1 MVAPKVTPGF
11 WKELLGYLGL
21 CLFEALLAAA
31 LVYVSLLVLWPM
43 ANGGTSGATACA
55 VIAFLFL
62 GPILWAGCVAICLLA
77 KIVVVL
83 MPPSRRH
90 WSLAIYWGLTAGAI
104 AWHAIS
110 DARRSSPYASPSI
123 ANTLLAYGL
132 YAIPALI
139 LTFSHFV
146 LLPRIKPGASAR
158 SVFALLRRRP
168 TEPPAGLPPQD
179 PPA

>member
-1 MVAPKVTPGF
+1 MPKGTSGVL
-11 WKELLGYLGL
+11 KELFGYLGL
-21 CLFEALLAAA
+21 CLFEALMAAV
-31 LVYVSLLVLWPM
+31 LVYVSLIVLWPM

-55 VIAFLFL
+55 VIAFFFL
-62 GPILWAGCVAICLLA
+62 GPVIWLGSVALCLLA
-77 KIVVVL
+77 KLVVIL

-104 AWHAIS
+104 AWDAIT
-110 DARRSSPYASPSI
+110 DARRPAPPVPSPI
-123 ANTLLAYGL
+123 ADTLLTWLL
-132 YAIPALI
+132 YSIPALI

-158 SVFALLRRRP
+158 SVFSLLRRRP
-168 TEPPAGLPPQD
+168 TEAPAALPPQD

>member
-1 MVAPKVTPGF
+1 MAVPSF
-11 WKELLGYLGL
+11 WKRLLGYLGL

-31 LVYVSLLVLWPM
+31 LVYLSLLVLWPM

-55 VIAFLFL
+55 VIAFFFL
-62 GPILWAGCVAICLLA
+62 GPAIWLGSVFLCLLA

-90 WSLAIYWGLTAGAI
+90 WSLAIYWGLTAAAI

-110 DARRSSPYASPSI
+110 DARRPSPYASDSV
-123 ANTLLAYGL
+123 ANTLLTYGM
-132 YAIPALI
+132 YAIPAII

-146 LLPRIKPGASAR
+146 LLPRITPGASAR
-158 SVFALLRRRP
+158 SIFALLRRRP
-168 TEPPAGLPPQD
+168 AAPPAGLPPQD
-179 PPA
+179 PQA

>member
-1 MVAPKVTPGF
+1 MVAPRLTPGF

-21 CLFEALLAAA
+21 CLFEALLAAV

-43 ANGGTSGATACA
+43 ANGGTSGANACA
-55 VIAFLFL
+55 AIAFLFL
-62 GPILWAGCVAICLLA
+62 GPVLWAGCVVLCLLA

-83 MPPSRRH
+83 MPRSRRH

-104 AWHAIS
+104 AWSVIA
-110 DARRSSPYASPSI
+110 DARRSPPHASLSI
-123 ANTLLAYGL
+123 ANTLLSYGL

-146 LLPRIKPGASAR
+146 LLPRITPGVSAR
-158 SVFALLRRRP
+158 SVFTLLRRRP
-168 TEPPAGLPPQD
+168 AEPPAGLPPQD
-179 PPA
+179 PSA

>member
-21 CLFEALLAAA
+21 CLFEALAAA
-31 LVYVSLLVLWPM
+31 VLIVVIIGVLMPL
-43 ANGGTSGATACA
+43 GGNSGASFCA
-55 VIAFLFL
+55 VVALFVL
-62 GPILWAGCVAICLLA
+62 GPAIWMVCVGYCLLA

-90 WSLAIYWGLTAGAI
+90 WSLALYWGVTAGFMIWVALT
-104 AWHAIS
+104 
-110 DARRSSPYASPSI
+110 SSRPVTSQPLPI
-123 ANTLLAYGL
+123 RTTFLLYSVL
-132 YAIPALI
+132 AIPALI

-168 TEPPAGLPPQD
+168 TEPPAALPPQE